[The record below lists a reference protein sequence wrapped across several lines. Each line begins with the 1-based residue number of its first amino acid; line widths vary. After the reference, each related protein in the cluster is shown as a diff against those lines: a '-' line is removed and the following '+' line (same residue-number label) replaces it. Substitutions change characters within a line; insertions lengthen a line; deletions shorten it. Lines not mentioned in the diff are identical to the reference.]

1 MAEYLLIVG
10 ELRFSTDASPIGHV
24 TQRLQATHPDDS
36 AAIRW
41 ARSKVPR
48 EKNGTEK
55 DYPAVPMVLW
65 RIEATGR
72 EFVWMRAV

>member
-1 MAEYLLIVG
+1 VHPEVAKYLLIIG
-10 ELRFSTDASPIGHV
+10 ELRFSTDAPPIGHV
-24 TQRLQATHPDDS
+24 TKHLQTTHADDN

-41 ARSKVPR
+41 ARSKVPHP
-48 EKNGTEK
+48 EKAC
-55 DYPAVPMVLW
+55 PAVPMVLW